1 MVRGSSVSKLVI
13 SVYIIVADIFIELQN
28 WYENWCIC
36 KTAMLK
42 TVFDVLRKVT
52 SRQIKS
58 KYFKTH
64 CSGKQFNLT
73 LR

>member
-1 MVRGSSVSKLVI
+1 MVSGSSVSKVVI
-13 SVYIIVADIFIELQN
+13 SIYIILADIFIESQN

-42 TVFDVLRKVT
+42 TVFEVLCKKVT
-52 SRQIKS
+52 SKKIKN

-64 CSGKQFNLT
+64 YSG
-73 LR
+73 R